1 MKEDLTLVL
10 LGRIPV
16 DLAINKAHPLAG
28 QVRPEAADQGEL
40 EMVAD
45 LAPWKLA
52 VGIKQRGPLGSLAMT
67 GR

>member
-1 MKEDLTLVL
+1 
-10 LGRIPV
+10 V